1 MSKSTWLVH
10 HPRSCVLYLFPASLP
25 TPTRLVLLLAE
36 RDRLLLL
43 LGDFTGEGLAFL
55 VPHKDVL
62 RRNAKQKRGER
73 VADAM
78 PATITIQAQ
87 ARSLSLS
94 LSLSLSY
101 PHSLPYIFQRGGGF
115 EGRTLL
121 LGQRPRARLVRG
133 GRLEAL
139 QKTHRRRRQ
148 GGGGGG
154 KQASGDP
161 RICNRIETQT
171 HRQRLIEREM
181 HPSLLSSPAP
191 LALALVTRKLGPPP
205 ICAIAIDRR
214 R

>member
-94 LSLSLSY
+94 LSLSLF
-101 PHSLPYIFQRGGGF
+101 HI
-115 EGRTLL
+115 RT
-121 LGQRPRARLVRG
+121 
-133 GRLEAL
+133 
-139 QKTHRRRRQ
+139 
-148 GGGGGG
+148 
-154 KQASGDP
+154 
-161 RICNRIETQT
+161 
-171 HRQRLIEREM
+171 
-181 HPSLLSSPAP
+181 PSLTSFSAVAALRVALSSLDSGRGPDLSAEVGLKHCRKP
-191 LALALVTRKLGPPP
+191 IGDDDKEEEEEENRQVETRES
-205 ICAIAIDRR
+205 AIESKRRHTDRD
-214 R
+214 